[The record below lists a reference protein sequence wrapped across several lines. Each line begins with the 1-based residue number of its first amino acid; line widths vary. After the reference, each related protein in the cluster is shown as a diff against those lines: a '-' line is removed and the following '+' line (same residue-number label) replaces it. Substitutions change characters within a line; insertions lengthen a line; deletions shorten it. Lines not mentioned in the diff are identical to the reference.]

1 MIMIKLIIK
10 NKNMEKT
17 REEAFIKINDIDE
30 VEISEYIS
38 VIENFEEMI
47 REASLVSGLGEV
59 KIKMQ
64 PIKKGSVDIRMAI
77 DFFEFM
83 GSQSISGVINVAT
96 FIAAAITAI
105 KFCKGKVNKFRK
117 KGDLVIY
124 EGDFNQTN
132 QVSLE
137 VHRIIQSPIF
147 QSALLDASK
156 SLFEKL
162 NNVNSY
168 EFGSQEISEKI
179 NKSDREFLKNYKE
192 SPLDE
197 EFEESTSTIHGLYVK
212 PVRGSYSGENT
223 RYTFSANQQKFYPT
237 IIKDDDFRMLLKN
250 GERKLFSED
259 LLKVDLT
266 TTQRFSR
273 ATRRT
278 IMSYSIDR
286 IHEYIPYRKQD
297 QLNLLDR
304 KG

>member
-1 MIMIKLIIK
+1 
-10 NKNMEKT
+10 
-17 REEAFIKINDIDE
+17 
-30 VEISEYIS
+30 
-38 VIENFEEMI
+38 
-47 REASLVSGLGEV
+47 
-59 KIKMQ
+59 
-64 PIKKGSVDIRMAI
+64 
-77 DFFEFM
+77 M

-117 KGDLVIY
+117 KGGLVIY

-168 EFGSQEISEKI
+168 EFGSQEISERI

-197 EFEESTSTIHGLYVK
+197 EFEENTSTIHGLYVK

-237 IIKDDDFRMLLKN
+237 IIKDNDFRMLLKN

-286 IHEYIPYRKQD
+286 VHEYIPYRKQD

>member
-1 MIMIKLIIK
+1 
-10 NKNMEKT
+10 MEKI
-17 REEAFIKINDIDE
+17 REEAFIKINNIDE

-38 VIENFEEMI
+38 VVENFEEMI

-83 GSQSISGVINVAT
+83 GQQEISGGANVLAY
-96 FIAAAITAI
+96 ITAAVGI
-105 KFCKGKVNKFRK
+105 VKFCNGIVNRFK
-117 KGDLVIY
+117 KKDKSIIY
-124 EGDFNQTN
+124 ENSSGQTKEI
-132 QVSLE
+132 SPE
-137 VHRIIQSPIF
+137 IHRVIQSPIF
-147 QSALLDASK
+147 QAAIIDVSK
-156 SLFEKL
+156 SLFDKL
-162 NNVNSY
+162 DNVNSY
-168 EFGSQEISEKI
+168 EFGSQEVSERIS
-179 NKSDREFLKNYKE
+179 KSDRGLLKNYKE

-286 IHEYIPYRKQD
+286 VHEYIPYRKQD